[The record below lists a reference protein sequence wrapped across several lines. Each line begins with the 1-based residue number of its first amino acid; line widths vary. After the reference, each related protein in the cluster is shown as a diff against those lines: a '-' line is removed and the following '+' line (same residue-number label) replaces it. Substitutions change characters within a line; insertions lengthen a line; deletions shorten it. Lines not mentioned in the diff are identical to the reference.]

1 MTNFHYDKFSFLPK
15 QLYNWTNHTE
25 TTLFRYWT
33 TNRLIPTYVS
43 ASWLGMSHTF
53 LNFLDHGTR
62 SVNPNEAWRPAEL
75 KSQTW
80 ELGRPEHREIWH
92 RAWGKFE
99 SRRKSPPESENGSHF
114 FSKCW
119 TIFSFAQ
126 GKIPRGWAKVYR
138 QITPKKFQKGLE
150 ETVKM
155 PRTCCTSEI
164 FNRNPKSI
172 KP

>member
-80 ELGRPEHREIWH
+80 ELGRPEHREFWH
-92 RAWGKFE
+92 RAWVKFE

-114 FSKCW
+114 FLSAELYFPLHKAKFQEAGQRSTGRSLPRNFKKGLKKQSKCRELVAHLRYS
-119 TIFSFAQ
+119 IE
-126 GKIPRGWAKVYR
+126 
-138 QITPKKFQKGLE
+138 TPKA
-150 ETVKM
+150 
-155 PRTCCTSEI
+155 
-164 FNRNPKSI
+164 
-172 KP
+172 